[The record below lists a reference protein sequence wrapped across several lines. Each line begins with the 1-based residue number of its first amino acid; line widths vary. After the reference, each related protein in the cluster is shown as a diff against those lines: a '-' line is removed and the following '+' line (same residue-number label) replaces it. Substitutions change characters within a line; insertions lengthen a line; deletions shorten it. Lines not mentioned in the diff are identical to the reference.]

1 MLLKQNILTALRSL
15 MANKL
20 RSGLTILG
28 IVIGVAAVVAL
39 MAIGNGAT
47 SDITSQIQS
56 SGTNLLTV
64 QAGRNQ
70 RPQAGGAPPAFAAL
84 TYKDYQALQ
93 AALTSIAGI
102 APVYQAS
109 GSTIVFENDSYT
121 VSVAGTSEDY
131 LEVYSYQMERGRFFS
146 AEDRRGTKQVVVLGA
161 TTAGEL
167 FPNSEAVGQTV
178 KINDMRF
185 TVIGVLKAK
194 GSSGFSDPDDIAL
207 IPLETGYLKLF
218 GANAVRDGQKMVN
231 SIAVSAASA
240 DVVDSV
246 TAQINF
252 IMRRQHKIEP
262 GADDNF
268 RVQSQS
274 EMLSTLS
281 TITTTLTTFLGAIAA
296 ISLLVGGIGIMNI
309 TLVSVSERTREIGLR
324 KAVGARKDHILLQ
337 FLIETMTLSVL
348 GGGIGILL
356 GVGIAATVSA
366 LGLIKS
372 LVTTSSI
379 ALAFSFSL
387 AIGLFFGIY
396 PAYRAANLHPMEAL
410 RSE

>member
-1 MLLKQNILTALRSL
+1 MLLTQNILTALRSL

-56 SGTNLLTV
+56 TGTNLLSI
-64 QAGRNQ
+64 QAGRTQ
-70 RPQAGGAPPAFAAL
+70 RPQAGGAPPAFSVL
-84 TYKDYQALQ
+84 TYKDYQALL
-93 AALTSIAGI
+93 AALTDIAGI
-102 APVYQAS
+102 APVYQANS
-109 GSTIVFENDSYT
+109 AVVFEDDSYS
-121 VSVAGTSEDY
+121 VSVTGTSEDY
-131 LEVYSYQMERGRFFS
+131 LKVYSYEMERGRFFT
-146 AEDRRGTKQVVVLGA
+146 ADDRQANKQVAVLGA

-167 FPNSEAVGQTV
+167 FPNTEAVGQTV
-178 KINDMRF
+178 KIDDVRF
-185 TVIGVLKAK
+185 TIIGVLKAK
-194 GSSGFSDPDDIAL
+194 GSSGFSDPDDIVL

-218 GANAVRDGQKMVN
+218 GANAIRSGQKTVN

-240 DVVDSV
+240 EAVDSV

-262 GADDNF
+262 GAEADF
-268 RVQSQS
+268 RVQVQS
-274 EMLSTLS
+274 DMLETLS
-281 TITTTLTTFLGAIAA
+281 TVTTTLTTFLGAIAA

-337 FLIETMTLSVL
+337 FLVETMSLSLL
-348 GGGIGILL
+348 GGVIGILL
-356 GVGIAATVSA
+356 GIGIAQTVSA
-366 LGLIKS
+366 LGLINS
-372 LVTTSSI
+372 LITASSI
-379 ALAFSFSL
+379 LMAFSFSL
-387 AIGLFFGIY
+387 GIGLFFGLY

>member
-1 MLLKQNILTALRSL
+1 MLLTQNILTALRSL

-56 SGTNLLTV
+56 SGTNLLSI
-64 QAGRNQ
+64 QSGRTQ
-70 RPQAGGAPPAFAAL
+70 RPQAGGAPPAFSAL
-84 TYKDYQALQ
+84 TYKDYQALN
-93 AALTSIAGI
+93 AALTDIAGI

-109 GSTIVFENDSYT
+109 STVVFENDSYS
-121 VSVAGTSEDY
+121 VSVTGTSEDY
-131 LEVYSYQMERGRFFS
+131 LKVYSYEMERGRFFT
-146 AEDRRGTKQVVVLGA
+146 ANDRQNNKQVAVLGA

-178 KINDMRF
+178 KIDDVRF
-185 TVIGVLKAK
+185 TVVGVLKAK
-194 GSSGFSDPDDIAL
+194 GSSGFSDPDDIVL
-207 IPLETGYLKLF
+207 IPLEAGYLKLF
-218 GANAVRDGQKMVN
+218 GANAIRNGQKTVS

-240 DVVDSV
+240 EAVDTV

-262 GADDNF
+262 GAEADF

-274 EMLSTLS
+274 DMLETLS
-281 TITTTLTTFLGAIAA
+281 TVTTTLTTFLGAIAA

-337 FLIETMTLSVL
+337 FLVETMTLSLL
-348 GGGIGILL
+348 GGILGILL
-356 GVGIAATVSA
+356 GVGIAQTVSA
-366 LGLIKS
+366 LGLINS
-372 LVTTSSI
+372 LVTASSI
-379 ALAFSFSL
+379 LLAFSFSL
-387 AIGLFFGIY
+387 GIGLFFGLY